1 STGRT
6 SRTHHPNPSKTT
18 TKSHQIS
25 APNQEL
31 EIPHR
36 SANNNIDQDPP
47 VLFLFSP
54 FTISLFCRCL
64 SLN

>member
-1 STGRT
+1 MPGPTTRIHQQT
-6 SRTHHPNPSKTT
+6 TTKTT

-31 EIPHR
+31 EIPQR
-36 SANNNIDQDPP
+36 SANNNIEQDPP